1 LPFGLPSLLTVDFGS
16 DDPGMLVKDP
26 DGMLSTFQDRMASQV
41 PFVVIPQCMTAGIL
55 RREKPFLYMAV
66 MMVASFEDTGTQ
78 LALGRKGLE
87 HMVERLILRG
97 EKSMDLLQGL
107 LIYLSWF
114 VCRPIFNI
122 TLAERYLGITTFF
135 RLITSLITCWHLS
148 HHYLSTWA

>member
-1 LPFGLPSLLTVDFGS
+1 LPFGLPSLLTVDYGS

-41 PFVVIPQCMTAGIL
+41 PFVVIPQGMTAGIL

-114 VCRPIFNI
+114 VCHPIFNI
-122 TLAERYLGITTFF
+122 TLAERYLGITTSF